1 MARCVPTSVF
11 QRVRHFASD
20 RSACDK
26 QSLHSGQ
33 QGGARVQDLLTT
45 TRNPQSPLGKSKL
58 LSAYCCLVNSPNTLS
73 VKAPRQSQST
83 QAASKLFVVLSYSR
97 HLKNGFFKSHQM
109 YQLIYFL
116 RALKKTTCC

>member
-33 QGGARVQDLLTT
+33 QGGGEGKAKWENAKKNDKGGNTTEVLLFKPTY
-45 TRNPQSPLGKSKL
+45 LG
-58 LSAYCCLVNSPNTLS
+58 
-73 VKAPRQSQST
+73 R
-83 QAASKLFVVLSYSR
+83 
-97 HLKNGFFKSHQM
+97 
-109 YQLIYFL
+109 I
-116 RALKKTTCC
+116 